1 MKILLAKLFTLCF
14 FASIVFTSNAHAL
27 TVDWSGYFRADNNH
41 VRNYVLEGNKAT
53 TFSSVYFKL
62 KPKVLVNDNVIIK
75 SEWNIGD
82 PVYGFLGRSTPSE
95 DRNNP
100 FSSGR
105 GSFPISA
112 ARIWMDVHT
121 DFGTLQ
127 AGRAPFHWGLG
138 AIFNSGDA
146 PFDRFQSTSDTI
158 RLVSKFGYLSLMPI
172 YAKNSMGRSLGGAR
186 NPSTNAIVDGADD
199 VTDYGLGLSYDNP
212 EEDLQAGGLY
222 YKRNAQDQQSAYYYP
237 AGQTTYNAGA
247 NGMNLKLFNFFAKKS
262 WNRFELGAEVPIYR
276 GEIGDM
282 NGIGKRNT
290 YSATALAVETAL
302 KFDTWKHSL
311 KFGTVPGQGPA
322 TTGNRGQSFSAMEF
336 HRAYKLGL
344 ILFNYNLGYFGA
356 NNPDSVPGNAAAGDS
371 VVSAYDANISNAK
384 YVMFATEKKWEQ
396 WSLGLGAVWAQA
408 NQVAK
413 TGSDAYNHRARRW
426 FTATA
431 NQGESIGIEVD
442 LGTRYNWDD
451 SITFGADFGMLFP
464 GDHLKFVDSVTNQG
478 VNKKVFAATFSAATV
493 F

>member
-1 MKILLAKLFTLCF
+1 MKISTVKKISLLLLIAIALPT
-14 FASIVFTSNAHAL
+14 NANAL

-41 VRNYVLEGNKAT
+41 VRNFTFEGKKST
-53 TFSSVYFKL
+53 TFSSVFFKL

-82 PVYGFLGRSTPSE
+82 PIYGFFGRSIPRE

-100 FSSGR
+100 LSTGKD
-105 GSFPISA
+105 SFPISA

-127 AGRAPFHWGLG
+127 VGRAPFHWGLG
-138 AIFNSGDA
+138 AIFNSGDHA
-146 PFDRFQSTSDTI
+146 FDRFQSTSDTI

-199 VTDYGLGLSYDNP
+199 ITDYGIGLSYDNP

-222 YKRNAQDQQSAYYYP
+222 YKRNAQDQQNSYYFP
-237 AGQTTYNAGA
+237 AGQSTYNAGA
-247 NGMNLKLFNFFAKKS
+247 NGMNLKLFNFFAKKT
-262 WNRFELGAEVPIYR
+262 WNRFEIGAEVPIYR
-276 GEIGDM
+276 GEIGDI
-282 NGIGKRNT
+282 NQAGTRNI
-290 YSATALAVETAL
+290 YSATAIALETAL
-302 KFDTWKHSL
+302 KFDSWKHSL
-311 KFGTVPGQGPA
+311 KLGTVPGQGP
-322 TTGNRGQSFSAMEF
+322 TVTGNRGRNFSAMEF

-356 NNPDSVPGNAAAGDS
+356 NNPDSVPGSANSGDT
-371 VVSAYDANISNAK
+371 VVSAYDASISNAK
-384 YVMFATEKKWEQ
+384 YVMFSTEKRWEQ
-396 WSLGLGAVWAQA
+396 WGMNLGVVWAQA
-408 NQVAK
+408 NQSAQ
-413 TGSDAYNHRARRW
+413 TGKDAFNHRARRW
-426 FTATA
+426 FTATST
-431 NQGESIGIEVD
+431 QGESMGFEVD
-442 LGTRYNWDD
+442 FGTRYSWDD
-451 SITFGADFGMLFP
+451 SISFGADFGMLFP
-464 GDHLKFVDSVTNQG
+464 GDYLKFVDSVTNQG